1 MTNLLSAAQQGNK
14 IQSQDELL
22 KRRSAE
28 IQTLKKKIKDD
39 QLKSKKLSSTRGNM
53 RPVKNV
59 DVKNPKIWG
68 DLKSK
73 IQQSIIAKETSQ
85 NLEFD
90 LQRLMKERKS
100 MESQPDQADHLDYIN
115 NQIEETQQSLCDLT
129 G

>member
-1 MTNLLSAAQQGNK
+1 MICFWANQWLFVPLKLFLVLFPSFLYNKIINLAAQQGNK

-85 NLEFD
+85 NL
-90 LQRLMKERKS
+90 
-100 MESQPDQADHLDYIN
+100 
-115 NQIEETQQSLCDLT
+115 
-129 G
+129 